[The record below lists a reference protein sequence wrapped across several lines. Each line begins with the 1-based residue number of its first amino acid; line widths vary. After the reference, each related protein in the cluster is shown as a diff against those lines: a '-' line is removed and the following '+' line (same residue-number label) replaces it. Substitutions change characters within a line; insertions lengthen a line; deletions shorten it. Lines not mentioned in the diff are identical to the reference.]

1 MQLSLTGGLLSYQT
15 GIEIT
20 MFMKDD
26 SAVNIV
32 LCLIVLA
39 AALWMFI
46 NSDDIIGKDKEG
58 RVKISFEKSDLMLAF
73 IVLAASAILTMLH
86 CCSS

>member
-86 CCSS
+86 CCRS